1 MRYCEDCDSETY
13 NGIHHCPSCQWEGSP
28 LVARSRTRVPYG
40 SMVVDL
46 DDFELHCP
54 QCNEEAFEGEL
65 PYIEEEE

>member
-1 MRYCEDCDSETY
+1 
-13 NGIHHCPSCQWEGSP
+13 
-28 LVARSRTRVPYG
+28 
-40 SMVVDL
+40 MVVDL